1 MMDVSGAMTYGF
13 YALMSILSGLFVW
26 KFIPETKGKTLEELE
41 NVWKKESVTSVSN
54 QDDKVQSNSE
64 KIQSQSNS
72 TS

>member
-41 NVWKKESVTSVSN
+41 NVWKKEDVTSISN
-54 QDDKVQSNSE
+54 KEEKVQSNSHS
-64 KIQSQSNS
+64 I
-72 TS
+72 

>member
-41 NVWKKESVTSVSN
+41 SVWKKEDVTSISN
-54 QDDKVQSNSE
+54 KEEKVQSNSHS
-64 KIQSQSNS
+64 I
-72 TS
+72 